1 MLAKNNV
8 CSITVTG
15 QKQVSIGRSV
25 RKYVSIIFKPITE
38 FKHVDESTC
47 YEYNK
52 NTLSMGNA
60 EVELMEINHL
70 IRISSSIYINR
81 YTT

>member
-1 MLAKNNV
+1 MLAKDNV

-25 RKYVSIIFKPITE
+25 RKYVSIIFKLITE

-47 YEYNK
+47 YDYNNK
-52 NTLSMGNA
+52 HSIDGQCQSGTDGNQSPSKT
-60 EVELMEINHL
+60 IKFH
-70 IRISSSIYINR
+70 IY
-81 YTT
+81 